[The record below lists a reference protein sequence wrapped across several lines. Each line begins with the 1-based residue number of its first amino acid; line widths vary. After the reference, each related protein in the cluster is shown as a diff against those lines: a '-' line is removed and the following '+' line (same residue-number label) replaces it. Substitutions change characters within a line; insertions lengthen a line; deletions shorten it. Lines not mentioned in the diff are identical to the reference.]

1 MRYGFLIQLY
11 GFQPLGLNDD
21 KKFESP
27 EAQLALWVFKFC
39 QGVAVTDELVAYT
52 GGIFEDKT
60 NFTSINHD
68 ISVVGYGD
76 RLS

>member
-1 MRYGFLIQLY
+1 M
-11 GFQPLGLNDD
+11 
-21 KKFESP
+21 
-27 EAQLALWVFKFC
+27 
-39 QGVAVTDELVAYT
+39 AVTDELVAYT

-76 RLS
+76 YNCEKNTLSLSSTR

>member
-1 MRYGFLIQLY
+1 M
-11 GFQPLGLNDD
+11 
-21 KKFESP
+21 
-27 EAQLALWVFKFC
+27 
-39 QGVAVTDELVAYT
+39 AVTDELVPYT

-76 RLS
+76 LIINVTEVDLMVVILQERREGKSSG

>member
-1 MRYGFLIQLY
+1 M
-11 GFQPLGLNDD
+11 
-21 KKFESP
+21 
-27 EAQLALWVFKFC
+27 
-39 QGVAVTDELVAYT
+39 AVTDELVAYT

-76 RLS
+76 HNCKKNTLSLSSTR